1 MAVSQPERVGE
12 ILPRVLAQI
21 EAAALARWRATTWPA
36 VVADANAAARIH
48 PCGDRWTVCR
58 TCRHGGMRPNCL
70 LAIGPEG
77 TGASGYE
84 RR

>member
-1 MAVSQPERVGE
+1 MSQPERVGE

-36 VVADANAAARIH
+36 QIVDANAAARIH
-48 PCGDRWTVCR
+48 PGGDRWTVCR
-58 TCRHGGMRPNCL
+58 TCRHVGARPGCL
-70 LAIGPEG
+70 LVIGPDG
-77 TGASGYE
+77 TLPSGFE